1 MDPSEPFQ
9 SNDEPANNEPGQPN
23 PWESTPHHA
32 LPSGIHARQTHS
44 PIDHAAVSKEILAP
58 APPRWWTTIA
68 ISGVALGTFMLA
80 SVIMTLVAVAFVH
93 GNLSMA
99 TLTNPK
105 SLEEVSAS
113 RMGLLLLVVL
123 PQLAL
128 VAPAL
133 VAAFLS
139 PVKTGKRLSL
149 VRGRWP
155 IWAWFAVAA
164 ATPLVGMASGIVVS
178 LFLEESETLKE
189 MTKIF
194 RDHGKSGFLV
204 PLALMIGATPAFCEE
219 LLFRGYVQTRL
230 TRTFPPI
237 IGILVASF
245 LFAIFHLDPVH
256 VIAVFPLGFFLGWA
270 TWKSGSLFPAMMGHF
285 VNNVISVVAV
295 VMAPEAET
303 DVLALPTITFTILI
317 FVCGIA
323 GVVGVAAATYLY
335 GSPNSD
341 EPIVNPAQV
350 V

>member
-1 MDPSEPFQ
+1 MDPSEPFR
-9 SNDEPANNEPGQPN
+9 SNDELGSPN
-23 PWESTPHHA
+23 PWDPAKDSEQPISHA
-32 LPSGIHARQTHS
+32 PVTAPTLS
-44 PIDHAAVSKEILAP
+44 PNTFL
-58 APPRWWTTIA
+58 PPRWWTTIA
-68 ISGVALGTFMLA
+68 ISGIALGTFLLA
-80 SVIMTLVAVAFVH
+80 SVIMTLVAVAVVH
-93 GNLSMA
+93 GDLS
-99 TLTNPK
+99 TEVLTNPK
-105 SLEEVSAS
+105 SLEKVSAS
-113 RMGLLLLVVL
+113 RIGLLLLVVL

-128 VAPAL
+128 VTPAII
-133 VAAFLS
+133 AAFLS
-139 PVKTGKRLSL
+139 PVGTRRRLSL

-164 ATPLVGMASGIVVS
+164 ATPLVGMASGVVVS

-194 RDHGKSGFLV
+194 RDHGKSGFLI

-230 TRTFPPI
+230 TRSFPPI
-237 IGILVASF
+237 VGILVASF

-295 VMAPEAET
+295 VLAPEDQT
-303 DVLALPTITFTILI
+303 DVLALPTLTFALVI
-317 FVCGIA
+317 FASGFL
-323 GVVGVAAATYLY
+323 GVVGVALAAYLY
-335 GSPNSD
+335 GSPTPNKTL
-341 EPIVNPAQV
+341 PNPAQV